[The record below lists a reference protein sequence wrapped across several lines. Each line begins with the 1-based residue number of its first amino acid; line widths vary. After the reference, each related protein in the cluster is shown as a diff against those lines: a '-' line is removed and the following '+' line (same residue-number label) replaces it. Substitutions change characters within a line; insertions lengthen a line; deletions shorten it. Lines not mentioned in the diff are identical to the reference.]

1 MANGIVV
8 YIGAGAYLAGVPARD
23 MTLDEWEALDPADRA
38 TALALDLYQVAT
50 VAKTPAA
57 PVKPPVAADKEE

>member
-1 MANGIVV
+1 
-8 YIGAGAYLAGVPARD
+8 

-57 PVKPPVAADKEE
+57 PVKPPVTADKEE